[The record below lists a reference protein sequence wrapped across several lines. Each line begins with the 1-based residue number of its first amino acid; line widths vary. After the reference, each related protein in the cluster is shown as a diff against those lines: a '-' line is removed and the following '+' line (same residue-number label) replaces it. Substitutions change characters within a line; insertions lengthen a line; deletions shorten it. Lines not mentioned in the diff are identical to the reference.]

1 MAYSTI
7 MEKFFILF
15 DKIPTTRIR
24 VLVTLGLITATGA
37 TYLLHSCDV
46 RSLQNQLCVGWE
58 PSVNW
63 LVFLSA
69 LAGVDV
75 TQYFAKSYTSIKQSQ
90 VAANVANTASNNA
103 AVVATNASDNSANVQ
118 SDDDV
123 TSTSDVSELN
133 KDDQLKG

>member
-1 MAYSTI
+1 

-46 RSLQNQLCVGWE
+46 RSLQNQLCIGWE

-75 TQYFAKSYTSIKQSQ
+75 TQYFAKSYTAVKHSQ
-90 VAANVANTASNNA
+90 VAASIANTASTTVEPNI
-103 AVVATNASDNSANVQ
+103 SDIES
-118 SDDDV
+118 DDV

-133 KDDQLKG
+133 RDDQLKG